1 VERNSQIPFE
11 PSTVR
16 PKLPIRQP
24 RTPLESFGLP
34 PSAMAPY
41 RFRHSGHVY
50 DVRFTWA
57 ADCWSGTLH
66 RDGDERGRQLITLVE
81 GLARELSHVAVQDGF
96 MSVAEWL
103 VKTGQWCE
111 PPEPNAVFCSPM

>member
-1 VERNSQIPFE
+1 
-11 PSTVR
+11 
-16 PKLPIRQP
+16 
-24 RTPLESFGLP
+24 
-34 PSAMAPY
+34 MAPY

-66 RDGDERGRQLITLVE
+66 RDGDERGRHLIALAE
-81 GLARELSHVAVQDGF
+81 GLARELSHRAVRHGF

-111 PPEPNAVFCSPM
+111 PPDGRFSSLYGTLR